1 MGQAH
6 WYLVT
11 RINQL
16 SNFDIE
22 LDQSRYCQSLIK
34 KYLDTAGT
42 KRDVT
47 IHTTPLPS
55 GFVREEYNIG
65 YASCIGSLI
74 YLGMTRTDILYAVNK
89 VAKFTKHPG
98 RKHFDALIHV
108 LRYLRDNIYLGI
120 CFYHDVTEAPITKM
134 LMTENIQQTHTFYGF
149 SDSSW
154 NDDVDTGRSTGCFII
169 VYMGGV
175 VDHSSNL
182 LDPIAMSSAEAEYNA
197 GCTTFMACNHLRMLL
212 AELEEINES
221 NLSPTNI
228 YFDSKS
234 AIAMG
239 ESYKD
244 TKHTRHIMRRYHYVR
259 ECIASKQFVM
269 KWIRTVAQI
278 ADIGTKNNPGP
289 RHKTLVDLI
298 HIQIKNPSSW
308 IQEG

>member
-1 MGQAH
+1 
-6 WYLVT
+6 
-11 RINQL
+11 
-16 SNFDIE
+16 
-22 LDQSRYCQSLIK
+22 LIAK
-34 KYLDTAGT
+34 K
-42 KRDVT
+42 
-47 IHTTPLPS
+47 IS
-55 GFVREEYNIG
+55 EEYNIG

-108 LRYLRDNIYLGI
+108 LRYLRDNTYLGI
-120 CFYHDVTEAPITKM
+120 RFYHDVTEAPITKM
-134 LMTENIQQTHTFYGF
+134 LMMENIQQTHPFYGF
-149 SDSSW
+149 SDSLW

-169 VYMGGV
+169 VYMGGI

-182 LDPIAMSSAEAEYNA
+182 PDPIAMSSAEAEYNA
-197 GCTTFMACNHLRMLL
+197 GCNTFMACNHLRMLL

-221 NLSPTNI
+221 NLSPTNV

-239 ESYKD
+239 ESYKE
-244 TKHTRHIMRRYHYVR
+244 TKHTRHIMRRFHYVR

-289 RHKTLVDLI
+289 RHKTLVDFI
-298 HIQIKNPSSW
+298 HIQIKNPSSR